1 MKRLNQMLMVLPIIS
16 TLMVVLSACNSNPA
30 AYNPD
35 KKLGPQIN
43 YTITGIDAGAGIMSS
58 TQKAL
63 SAYGLQN
70 HHWQLQTSSTAA
82 MTSTLDKAIKYHQPI
97 VVTGWQPH
105 WMFTK
110 YPLKFLRDPK
120 HVYGKSES
128 IHTISRLGLK
138 KDDPGAYRL
147 LENFHWSPTEISQV
161 MIKINDGVNPSIAAK
176 IYIKKHHTQV
186 KQWLSGVSPGHGHPI
201 KMTYVAWDS
210 EIASTN
216 VVKQLLNSKGYKT
229 TIQPMEAQP
238 MWASIAT
245 NAADA
250 SVSAWLPTTSGI
262 YAKQYKNK
270 FIDVRINLKGAKT
283 GLAVPTY
290 MKNINSIKDL
300 MTN

>member
-1 MKRLNQMLMVLPIIS
+1 MKRLKQVLSGLSILAL
-16 TLMVVLSACNSNPA
+16 TVVLAACNSKPTAYDPA
-30 AYNPD
+30 

-43 YTITGIDAGAGIMSS
+43 YTITGIDAGAGIMAS

-63 SAYGLQN
+63 SAYGLKAHN
-70 HHWQLQTSSTAA
+70 WQLQTSSTAA

-110 YPLKFLRDPK
+110 YPLKFLKDPK
-120 HVYGKSES
+120 NVYGKAES
-128 IHTISRLGLK
+128 IHTIARVGLK
-138 KDDPGAYRL
+138 KDNPGAYKL
-147 LENFHWSPTEISQV
+147 LQNFNWTPAESSSVMLQV
-161 MIKINDGVNPSIAAK
+161 NNGVDPAKAAK
-176 IYIKKHHTQV
+176 TYIKQHPDQV
-186 KQWLSGVSPGHGHPI
+186 KQWLAGVPDGHGKAV

-216 VVKQLLNSKGYKT
+216 VVKQLLDTKGYET

-262 YAKQYKNK
+262 YAKQYKGQ
-270 FIDVRINLKGAKT
+270 FVDVRINLKGAKT

-290 MKNINSIKDL
+290 MKNINSIDDL
-300 MTN
+300 MTK